1 MMKRW
6 IAVIVL
12 GAWAWA
18 APLTTV
24 YDKVASLMNQI
35 QSVQGSNPKQASDL
49 LKQASEYLSKEGDE
63 LSPKLR
69 EGISTALSDAQTS
82 LARKSKADLEARL
95 QMVRSLL
102 GKALYDSYFDAL
114 GGGQSEMA
122 SALLPRLVAAS
133 ALPKT
138 LTAQI
143 QGLGNDID
151 KVRRTLERTYAQ
163 GIVNALSRARSQ
175 TSATQAFLEATRAY
189 TLYLVVQES
198 PRASGLSARAFVDA
212 LSKLS
217 ASDLAG
223 FRKDLDA
230 LSQQAK
236 GFLQRVS
243 SSSPGAARSPAPTRA
258 VTAPPAKG
266 GAGSQASQAP
276 VAQPAPAPKPAAVRP
291 VVAQSTPAAGP
302 VRAAADGHEERYE
315 GKLDAGTQARV
326 NAVLARLGF
335 AGLGDWVRA
344 MNLDLRAR
352 LGEATAHVKTG
363 NFEEVREYLEL
374 SHDAYK
380 ERYYPVVQVL
390 DPAFADRFD
399 RLLGRM
405 QDAVGLRATD
415 LAVALAEVQEI
426 EERLEGRSLG
436 FNHTLQV
443 QLELLLLGIP
453 RAFLFILAALLAVF
467 PLYLVNLTFGGRN
480 AYWRLLGL
488 AFFFLFLPAMIEG
501 LAYVSAIL
509 ADPRFGN
516 LTFLAPLSTFSIQG
530 SLIAQLLWGLT
541 LFLVIGLSA
550 AGLRGIAVQFG
561 LIQDRRARNTTTV
574 VQTNPGLAA
583 TAPMRAAPDP
593 KLTSETIVEWD
604 EEF

>member
-24 YDKVASLMNQI
+24 YDRVASLMNQV
-35 QSVQGSNPKQASDL
+35 QSVQSSNPKQASDL
-49 LKQASEYLSKEGDE
+49 LRQADEYLSKEGSE
-63 LSPKLR
+63 LSMKLR
-69 EGISTALSDAQTS
+69 EGISTALRDAQTA
-82 LARKSKADLEARL
+82 LARKSRADLEARL

-114 GGGQSEMA
+114 GNAQA
-122 SALLPRLVAAS
+122 DAARALLPRLIAAS

-143 QGLGNDID
+143 EGLGNDID
-151 KVRRTLERTYAQ
+151 KVRQTLERTYAQ

-175 TSATQAFLEATRAY
+175 TNATQAFLEATRAY

-198 PRASGLSARAFVDA
+198 PRATGLSARAFVNA

-217 ASDLAG
+217 NNDLAG
-223 FRKDLDA
+223 FRKDIEA
-230 LSQQAK
+230 LRQQAE
-236 GFLQRVS
+236 GFLGRVN
-243 SSSPGAARSPAPTRA
+243 SSSPGAVRSSAPART

-266 GAGSQASQAP
+266 GAGSQVTQAQATPAAQSASKPAQAP
-276 VAQPAPAPKPAAVRP
+276 QQ
-291 VVAQSTPAAGP
+291 VVAQAAP
-302 VRAAADGHEERYE
+302 VKSDGHEERYE
-315 GKLDAGTQARV
+315 GKLDASTQARV
-326 NAVLARLGF
+326 EVVLARLGF
-335 AGLGDWVRA
+335 ADLGEWVRG
-344 MNLDLRAR
+344 MNLELRAR
-352 LGEATAHVKTG
+352 LGEATAHVKSG
-363 NFEEVREYLEL
+363 NFEGVREYLEL
-374 SHDAYK
+374 SHNAYK
-380 ERYYPVVQVL
+380 ERYYPVVRLL
-390 DPAFADRFD
+390 DPALADRFD

-405 QDAVGLRATD
+405 QEAVGLRATD

-436 FNHTLQV
+436 LGHALQV

-453 RAFLFILAALLAVF
+453 RAFVFILAALLAVF

-480 AYWRLLGL
+480 TYWRLLGL

-501 LAYVSAIL
+501 LSYVASIL
-509 ADPRFGN
+509 ADPRFGK
-516 LTFLAPLSTFSIQG
+516 LGFLAPLSTFSIQS
-530 SLIAQLLWGLT
+530 SLMAQLLWGLT

-561 LIQDRRARNTTTV
+561 LIQDRRARANTTTV
-574 VQTNPGLAA
+574 AQTNPGLAA
-583 TAPMRAAPDP
+583 TAPMRAAADP

>member
-24 YDKVASLMNQI
+24 YDKVASLMNQV
-35 QSVQGSNPKQASDL
+35 QSVQSSNPKQASDL
-49 LKQASEYLSKEGDE
+49 LRQADEYLSKEGSE
-63 LSPKLR
+63 LSMKLR
-69 EGISTALSDAQTS
+69 EGISTALRDAQTA
-82 LARKSKADLEARL
+82 LARKSRADLEARL

-114 GGGQSEMA
+114 GNAQA
-122 SALLPRLVAAS
+122 DAARALLPRLVAAS

-143 QGLGNDID
+143 EGLGSNID
-151 KVRRTLERTYAQ
+151 KVRQTLERTYAQ

-175 TSATQAFLEATRAY
+175 TNATQAFLEATRAY

-198 PRASGLSARAFVDA
+198 PRATGLSARAFVNA

-217 ASDLAG
+217 NNDLAG
-223 FRKDLDA
+223 FRRDIEA
-230 LSQQAK
+230 LRQQAV
-236 GFLQRVS
+236 GFLGRVS
-243 SSSPGAARSPAPTRA
+243 SSSPGAVRSSAPART

-266 GAGSQASQAP
+266 GAGSQVTQAQ
-276 VAQPAPAPKPAAVRP
+276 ATPAAKPASKPAQVP
-291 VVAQSTPAAGP
+291 QQVVAQAAP
-302 VRAAADGHEERYE
+302 VKSGGHEERYE
-315 GKLDAGTQARV
+315 GKLDASTQTRV
-326 NAVLARLGF
+326 DVALAQLGF
-335 AGLGDWVRA
+335 ADLGEWVRGL
-344 MNLDLRAR
+344 NLELRAR
-352 LGEATAHVKTG
+352 LGEATAHVKSG
-363 NFEEVREYLEL
+363 NFEGVREYLEL

-380 ERYYPVVQVL
+380 ERYYPVVRLL

-405 QDAVGLRATD
+405 QEAVGLRATD

-426 EERLEGRSLG
+426 EERLAGRSLG
-436 FNHTLQV
+436 LDHALQV

-453 RAFLFILAALLAVF
+453 RAFVFILAALLAVF

-480 AYWRLLGL
+480 TYWRLLGL

-501 LAYVSAIL
+501 LSYVASIL
-509 ADPRFGN
+509 ADPRFGK
-516 LTFLAPLSTFSIQG
+516 LGFLAPLSTFSIQS
-530 SLIAQLLWGLT
+530 SLMAQLLWGLT

-561 LIQDRRARNTTTV
+561 LIQDRRARANTTV
-574 VQTNPGLAA
+574 AQTNPGLAA
-583 TAPMRAAPDP
+583 TAPVRAAADP

>member
-24 YDKVASLMNQI
+24 YDRVASLMNQV
-35 QSVQGSNPKQASDL
+35 QSVQSSNPKQASDL
-49 LKQASEYLSKEGDE
+49 LRQADEYLSKEGAE
-63 LSPKLR
+63 LSMKLR
-69 EGISTALSDAQTS
+69 EGISTALRDAQTA

-114 GGGQSEMA
+114 GKGQA
-122 SALLPRLVAAS
+122 DAARALLPRLITAS

-138 LTAQI
+138 LTTQI
-143 QGLGNDID
+143 EALGKDIN
-151 KVRRTLERTYAQ
+151 KVRQALERTYAQ

-198 PRASGLSARAFVDA
+198 PRATGLSAQAFVSA

-217 ASDLAG
+217 SNDLAG
-223 FRKDLDA
+223 FRKDIDA
-230 LSQQAK
+230 LRQQAE
-236 GFLQRVS
+236 GFLGRVN
-243 SSSPGAARSPAPTRA
+243 SSSPGAARSPAPARA

-266 GAGSQASQAP
+266 GAGSQVTQAQ
-276 VAQPAPAPKPAAVRP
+276 AAPASKPTPKPAQAPQRA
-291 VVAQSTPAAGP
+291 AQSAP
-302 VRAAADGHEERYE
+302 VQAIAHEERYK
-315 GKLDAGTQARV
+315 GKLDASTQARV
-326 NAVLARLGF
+326 DAVLARLGF
-335 AGLGDWVRA
+335 ADLGEWVRA
-344 MNLDLRAR
+344 MNLELRAR
-352 LGEATAHVKTG
+352 LGEATAHVQTG

-380 ERYYPVVQVL
+380 ARYYPVVQIL
-390 DPAFADRFD
+390 DPALAQRFNH
-399 RLLGRM
+399 LLERM
-405 QDAVGLRATD
+405 REAVGLRATD
-415 LAVALAEVQEI
+415 LAVTLAEVQEI
-426 EERLEGRSLG
+426 EERLEGGSLG
-436 FNHTLQV
+436 LGHTLQV

-453 RAFLFILAALLAVF
+453 RAFVFILAALLAVF
-467 PLYLVNLTFGGRN
+467 PLYLVKLTFGGRN

-501 LAYVSAIL
+501 LSYVSSIL

-516 LTFLAPLSTFSIQG
+516 LSFLAPLSTFSIQS

-561 LIQDRRARNTTTV
+561 LIQDRRTRTHTTV

-583 TAPMRAAPDP
+583 TAPVRAAPDP

>member
-24 YDKVASLMNQI
+24 YDRVASLMNQV
-35 QSVQGSNPKQASDL
+35 QSVQSSNPKQASDL
-49 LKQASEYLSKEGDE
+49 LQQADEYLSKEGTD
-63 LSPKLR
+63 LSAKLR
-69 EGISTALSDAQTS
+69 EGISTALRDAQTA

-102 GKALYDSYFDAL
+102 AKALYDSYFDAL
-114 GGGQSEMA
+114 GKAQADSA
-122 SALLPRLVAAS
+122 RALLPRLIAAS
-133 ALPKT
+133 ALPRT
-138 LTAQI
+138 LNAQI
-143 QGLGNDID
+143 EGLGNNID
-151 KVRRTLERTYAQ
+151 KVRQTLERTYAQ
-163 GIVNALSRARSQ
+163 GIVNALGRARSQ
-175 TSATQAFLEATRAY
+175 TNATQAFLEATRAY

-198 PRASGLSARAFVDA
+198 PRATGLSARAFVNA

-217 ASDLAG
+217 NNDLAG
-223 FRKDLDA
+223 FRKDIEA
-230 LSQQAK
+230 LRQQAE
-236 GFLQRVS
+236 GFLGRVN
-243 SSSPGAARSPAPTRA
+243 SSSPGAARSPAPARA

-266 GAGSQASQAP
+266 GAGSQATPPPKAAPQA
-276 VAQPAPAPKPAAVRP
+276 AQATQR
-291 VVAQSTPAAGP
+291 VVAQVAPLPAIE
-302 VRAAADGHEERYE
+302 HEERYE
-315 GKLDAGTQARV
+315 GRLDAATQARV
-326 NAVLARLGF
+326 GAVLARLGF
-335 AGLGDWVRA
+335 AGLGEWVRA
-344 MNLDLRAR
+344 MNLELRAR
-352 LGEATAHVKTG
+352 LAEATAHVKSG
-363 NFEEVREYLEL
+363 NFEEVREYLTL
-374 SHDAYK
+374 SHQAYK
-380 ERYYPVVQVL
+380 ERYYPVVQIL
-390 DPAFADRFD
+390 DPALADRFE

-405 QDAVGLRATD
+405 QEAVGLRATD

-426 EERLEGRSLG
+426 EERLAGHSLG
-436 FNHTLQV
+436 LGHSLQV

-480 AYWRLLGL
+480 TYWRLLGL

-501 LAYVSAIL
+501 LSYVASIL

-516 LTFLAPLSTFSIQG
+516 LGFLAPLSTFSIQS
-530 SLIAQLLWGLT
+530 SLMAQLLWGLT

-561 LIQDRRARNTTTV
+561 LIQDRRARANTTTV

-583 TAPMRAAPDP
+583 TAPVRAAPDP

>member
-1 MMKRW
+1 MIKRW

-24 YDKVASLMNQI
+24 YDRVASLMNQV
-35 QSVQGSNPKQASDL
+35 QSVQSSNPKQANDL
-49 LKQASEYLSKEGDE
+49 LRQADEYLSKEGTE
-63 LSPKLR
+63 LSMKLR
-69 EGISTALSDAQTS
+69 EGISTALRDAQTA
-82 LARKSKADLEARL
+82 LARKSRADLEARL
-95 QMVRSLL
+95 QMVKSLL

-114 GGGQSEMA
+114 GNAQA
-122 SALLPRLVAAS
+122 DAARALLPRLIAAS

-138 LTAQI
+138 LTTQI
-143 QGLGNDID
+143 EALGSDIN
-151 KVRRTLERTYAQ
+151 KVRQALERTYAQ
-163 GIVNALSRARSQ
+163 GIINALSRARSQ

-198 PRASGLSARAFVDA
+198 PRATGLSARAFVNA
-212 LSKLS
+212 LNKLS
-217 ASDLAG
+217 NNDLAG
-223 FRKDLDA
+223 FRKDIDA
-230 LSQQAK
+230 LRQQAE
-236 GFLQRVS
+236 GFLGRVN
-243 SSSPGAARSPAPTRA
+243 SSSPGAARSPALARA

-266 GAGSQASQAP
+266 GASSQVTQAQATPASNPTPKAAQAP
-276 VAQPAPAPKPAAVRP
+276 QRVAAQTAPVKAIA
-291 VVAQSTPAAGP
+291 
-302 VRAAADGHEERYE
+302 HEERYK
-315 GKLDAGTQARV
+315 GKLDAPTQARV
-326 NAVLARLGF
+326 DAVLARLGF
-335 AGLGDWVRA
+335 ADLGEWVRG
-344 MNLDLRAR
+344 MNLELRAR
-352 LGEATAHVKTG
+352 LSEATAHVQSG

-374 SHDAYK
+374 SHGAYNA
-380 ERYYPVVQVL
+380 RYYPVVQIL
-390 DPAFADRFD
+390 DPALAERFD

-405 QDAVGLRATD
+405 QEAVGLRATD

-426 EERLEGRSLG
+426 EERLGGGSLG
-436 FNHTLQV
+436 LGHTLQV

-467 PLYLVNLTFGGRN
+467 PLYLVKLTFGGRN

-501 LAYVSAIL
+501 LSYVSSIL

-516 LTFLAPLSTFSIQG
+516 LPFLAPLSTFSIQS

-561 LIQDRRARNTTTV
+561 LIQDRRARTHTTV

-583 TAPMRAAPDP
+583 TAPVRAAPDP

>member
-6 IAVIVL
+6 IALIVL

-24 YDKVASLMNQI
+24 YDKVASLMNQV

-49 LKQASEYLSKEGDE
+49 LQQADEYLSKEGSE
-63 LSPKLR
+63 LSTKLR
-69 EGISTALSDAQTS
+69 EGISTALRDAQTA

-114 GGGQSEMA
+114 GKGQA
-122 SALLPRLVAAS
+122 DAARALLPRLVAAS
-133 ALPKT
+133 ALPKA
-138 LTAQI
+138 LTDQVA
-143 QGLGNDID
+143 GLGNDID
-151 KVRRTLERTYAQ
+151 KVRQALERTYAQ

-175 TSATQAFLEATRAY
+175 TNATQAFLETTRAY

-198 PRASGLSARAFVDA
+198 PRAVGLSARAFVNA

-217 ASDLAG
+217 NNDLAG
-223 FRKDLDA
+223 FRRDIEA
-230 LSQQAK
+230 LRQQAE
-236 GFLQRVS
+236 GFLGRVN
-243 SSSPGAARSPAPTRA
+243 SSSPGALRRPTPAPP
-258 VTAPPAKG
+258 VQG
-266 GAGSQASQAP
+266 GAGSQVSQAQ
-276 VAQPAPAPKPAAVRP
+276 AKPAQTP
-291 VVAQSTPAAGP
+291 QQVVAQAAPLKG
-302 VRAAADGHEERYE
+302 YE
-315 GKLDAGTQARV
+315 GKLDPSTQARV
-326 NAVLARLGF
+326 EVALARLGF
-335 AGLGDWVRA
+335 ANLGEWVKS
-344 MNLDLRAR
+344 MNLELRSR
-352 LGEATAHVKTG
+352 LGEATAHVQSG
-363 NFEEVREYLEL
+363 NFEGVREALERAQG
-374 SHDAYK
+374 AYK
-380 ERYYPVVQVL
+380 ERYYPVVRLL
-390 DPAFADRFD
+390 DPGLADRFD

-405 QDAVGLRATD
+405 REAVGLRATD

-426 EERLEGRSLG
+426 EERLEGGSLG
-436 FNHTLQV
+436 LGHALQV

-467 PLYLVNLTFGGRN
+467 PLYLVKLTFGGRN

-501 LAYVSAIL
+501 LSYVASIL
-509 ADPRFGN
+509 ADPRFGK
-516 LTFLAPLSTFSIQG
+516 LGFLAPLASFSIHS
-530 SLIAQLLWGLT
+530 SLLAQLLWGLT

-561 LIQDRRARNTTTV
+561 LIQDRRARTTTV
-574 VQTNPGLAA
+574 VQTSPGLAT
-583 TAPMRAAPDP
+583 TAPARAAADP
-593 KLTSETIVEWD
+593 KFTSETVVEWD